1 MHDEDHITSRIYLCF
16 YLNEMNKKRKK
27 NHLHEV
33 TWNADKFYLLANL

>member
-1 MHDEDHITSRIYLCF
+1 MHDQEHITSRVYQRF

-27 NHLHEV
+27 TLHEV